1 MFPFKMV
8 SFLQQKPA
16 FGTGDRIEEIE
27 QASSFDS
34 PTIKVGSDYT
44 TEKHAIV
51 MQIYIYIQG
60 LLHFAYW

>member
-1 MFPFKMV
+1 MV

-51 MQIYIYIQG
+51 MEKYIYI
-60 LLHFAYW
+60 